1 MNIKIRKAILLENL
15 LKVEKAISTKN
26 IIPIL
31 SGIKFDLTNDG
42 LYLTASDNDITIQT
56 FIDKANIDSIEKC
69 GSIVLQGRYI
79 VEIIRKLP
87 GEFIS
92 LVMIDEY
99 KVCITSESSTFNL
112 NAIDPNEFP
121 KTDMEDGNVKIELS
135 KETFKSIIN
144 QTAFATSNQE
154 TRPLLTGINF
164 KVDGDV
170 LECTATDSYRLAKQ
184 VIKLNQVYNEKINIV
199 IPCKNILE
207 LMKILKDDENKL
219 QIHIFQNRVL
229 FKFDNVLLQSRLLN
243 GTYPDTSKLIPTD
256 YTLKIEAP
264 LMQLYNVVDRASLL
278 SNDKE
283 KNVIKLVT
291 KENIMTISSN
301 SPEIGRVEEHLNIV
315 KEINNDITIAFSSKY
330 MMDALRALKCEKV
343 IILFSSE
350 VKPIILKNPENDN
363 ITQLILPIRTY

>member
-1 MNIKIRKAILLENL
+1 MNLKIKKSILLENL
-15 LKVEKAISTKN
+15 LKVEKAILTKN

-31 SGIKFDLTNDG
+31 SGIKFDLTEKG
-42 LYLTASDNDITIQT
+42 LYLMASDNDMTIQT
-56 FIDKANIDSIEKC
+56 FIDKANIEEIKTI
-69 GSIVLQGRYI
+69 GSVVLQGRYI

-87 GEFIS
+87 GEDIS
-92 LVMIDEY
+92 LVMVDEY
-99 KVCITSESSTFNL
+99 KVCITSDSSTFNL

-121 KTDMEDGNVKIELS
+121 KINMEDGKVQVELS
-135 KETFKSIIN
+135 KEMFKNIIN
-144 QTAFATSNQE
+144 QTSFATSTQE
-154 TRPLLTGINF
+154 TRPLLTGINL
-164 KVDGDV
+164 KIDGDV

-184 VIKLNQVYNEKINIV
+184 SIKLNNFYQEKINIV

-207 LMKILKDDENKL
+207 LMKILKEDEDML
-219 QIHIFQNRVL
+219 HIHIFQNRVL

-243 GTYPDTSKLIPTD
+243 GTYPDTSKLIPTE

-291 KENIMTISSN
+291 DKNIMTISSN
-301 SPEIGRVEEHLNIV
+301 SPEIGRVEEKLSIEKLV
-315 KEINNDITIAFSSKY
+315 DSDISIAFSSKY

>member
-1 MNIKIRKAILLENL
+1 MNLKIRKSVLLENL
-15 LKVEKAISTKN
+15 LKVEKAISSKN

-31 SGIKFDLTNDG
+31 SGIKFDLKEEG
-42 LYLTASDNDITIQT
+42 LYLTASDNDITIQS
-56 FIDKANIDSIEKC
+56 FIDKANIDDIKAC
-69 GSIVLQGRYI
+69 GSVVLQGRYI
-79 VEIIRKLP
+79 VEIIKKLP
-87 GEFIS
+87 GEVIS

-99 KVCITSESSTFNL
+99 KVCIKSDASTFNL
-112 NAIDPNEFP
+112 NAIDPNEYP
-121 KTDMEDGNVKIELS
+121 KTNLEDGKVKIDLP
-135 KETFKSIIN
+135 KEEFKNIIN
-144 QTAFATSNQE
+144 QTSFATSNQE

-164 KVDGDV
+164 KVVEDV
-170 LECTATDSYRLAKQ
+170 MECIATDSYRLAKQ
-184 VIKLNQVYNEKINIV
+184 VIKLNQIYSDTINIV

-207 LMKILKDDENKL
+207 LMKILKDDNSNL
-219 QIHIFQNRVL
+219 QMHIFQNRVL

-283 KNVIKLVT
+283 KNVIKLET
-291 KENIMTISSN
+291 NNNIMTISSN
-301 SPEIGRVEEHLNIV
+301 SPEIGRVEEQLTIQ
-315 KEINNDITIAFSSKY
+315 KEVESDITISFSSKY

-343 IILFSSE
+343 IILFGSE